1 MNTPSLSGPCS
12 TAPNEPRHDLDLADD
27 AALFFHHRASESGF
41 TNLFDWFFS
50 RQDMDDLEGLLIS
63 CHEYVME
70 LIDEFNEDK
79 PSIDQNTQLFRDQ
92 ARQIGFD
99 KLMALFL
106 HDTCLDCAEGEMF
119 AAESYINELIG
130 QVTKTEK
137 LITNGTNTRRH
148 S

>member
-1 MNTPSLSGPCS
+1 
-12 TAPNEPRHDLDLADD
+12 
-27 AALFFHHRASESGF
+27 
-41 TNLFDWFFS
+41 
-50 RQDMDDLEGLLIS
+50 
-63 CHEYVME
+63 ME

-119 AAESYINELIG
+119 AAESYINELIAE
-130 QVTKTEK
+130 VTKTEK
-137 LITNGTNTRRH
+137 LITNATNTRRH